1 MTMPSHSE
9 FTTDGSSDTYKLIAC
24 EVCGSKLVPSELN
37 LGQQAMCDDL
47 VKVNDP
53 RVCKRYPIE
62 ISLCPTCLT
71 AHQVHRIKK
80 RRFFP
85 LTIITA
91 HDSQRMYSMEWRVL
105 WMRLKK
111 PLVLLPGSA

>member
-24 EVCGSKLVPSELN
+24 EVCGSKLVPPELN

-62 ISLCPTCLT
+62 ISLCPT
-71 AHQVHRIKK
+71 
-80 RRFFP
+80 FP
-85 LTIITA
+85 THKFVPWVGGGAPHLNLA
-91 HDSQRMYSMEWRVL
+91 PAQFG
-105 WMRLKK
+105 
-111 PLVLLPGSA
+111 PGPI